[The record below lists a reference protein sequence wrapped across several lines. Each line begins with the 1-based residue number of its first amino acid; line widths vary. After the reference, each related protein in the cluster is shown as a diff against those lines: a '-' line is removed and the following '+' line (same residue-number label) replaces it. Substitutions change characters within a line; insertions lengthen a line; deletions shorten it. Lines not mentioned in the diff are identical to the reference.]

1 MWTLGVLAAHAQYV
15 PAVNPPKYDKV
26 QHWGGAFQ
34 HLDVMVSLGTTGIG
48 VEALTPIGE
57 NWRLRG
63 GVTYLPWFSKTMT
76 TDVYVGKDQSHF
88 NDVSELM
95 QQWKGYRMLKQVKMS
110 GMLSMFN
117 AKILVDYFP
126 LDDNK
131 KFRVSAGLFWGP
143 ARIANITPDS
153 RYTSTLTTIAAY
165 NQLYDSADPGDP
177 IRSWG
182 YAGLYMGQ
190 YAQDCHD
197 EVHDVDHVEGDTYL
211 MMPDDNGDLSIELR
225 TNSFKPYLGVGYE
238 LGFLKKN
245 ENL

>member
-1 MWTLGVLAAHAQYV
+1 
-15 PAVNPPKYDKV
+15 
-26 QHWGGAFQ
+26 
-34 HLDVMVSLGTTGIG
+34 
-48 VEALTPIGE
+48 
-57 NWRLRG
+57 
-63 GVTYLPWFSKTMT
+63 
-76 TDVYVGKDQSHF
+76 
-88 NDVSELM
+88 
-95 QQWKGYRMLKQVKMS
+95 MLKQVNMS

-190 YAQDCHD
+190 YAQERHD

-245 ENL
+245 ENLKLGIDAGVLFWGGAPSLRVSSDGLNLVKDIKNVPGKKGDNVSNIKKLVVFPVISVSLIYHIL